1 VAASAVKEIQT
12 ERFGRSQRVCM
23 LATLFI
29 AATIPQPAP
38 IIAAVIFCFGL
49 VIGSFL
55 NVCIVRIPSGK
66 SIVSPPSACPK
77 CGAQIRPYDNIP
89 VVSWLLL
96 RGKCRG
102 CQAKISPIYPAVELL
117 TALLFLG
124 CFLAFGLTI
133 EALKWALF
141 SALMIVL
148 VFTDLRERI
157 LPDVVNF
164 SGFAA
169 GLLLSF
175 FATPSDGAALW
186 IANHLFAYPPP
197 RPVVS
202 FADALLGA
210 AVGSG
215 LLWLVSEA
223 YFRLRHRE
231 GMGLGDVKMMLLI
244 GAFLGPKLT
253 LLTILAG
260 SLLGSVLGVAFILAS
275 RKGRDYEL
283 PFGTFLGIAA
293 VLVMFFGGPVA
304 QWYESLLMAR

>member
-1 VAASAVKEIQT
+1 MVLPAP
-12 ERFGRSQRVCM
+12 
-23 LATLFI
+23 FI
-29 AATIPQPAP
+29 AVA
-38 IIAAVIFCFGL
+38 IACLGL

-77 CGAQIRPYDNIP
+77 CGAKIRPYDNIP
-89 VVSWLLL
+89 VISWLVLG
-96 RGKCRG
+96 GKCRG
-102 CQAKISPIYPAVELL
+102 CKEKISAIYPAVELL
-117 TALLFLG
+117 TGLLFLA
-124 CFLAFGLTI
+124 CFLAFGLTV
-133 EALKWALF
+133 EALKWAIF

-164 SGFAA
+164 SGFAI
-169 GLLLSF
+169 GLILSF
-175 FATPSDGAALW
+175 FAVPSDGTAFW
-186 IANHLFAYPPP
+186 IARHLFAFPPP
-197 RPVVS
+197 VPVLS
-202 FADALLGA
+202 FADALIGA
-210 AVGSG
+210 AIGSG

-260 SLLGSVLGVAFILAS
+260 SLLGSILGLAFIFAS
-275 RKGRDYEL
+275 SKDSDYEL

-293 VLVMFFGGPVA
+293 VLVMFFGTPVV
-304 QWYESLLMAR
+304 QWYQSFLMVR